1 MRDSLGSVV
10 QGVGLVKEPRPEAV
24 GIGSGDFASPR
35 VVARWMEVWS
45 CRDA

>member
-10 QGVGLVKEPRPEAV
+10 QGVGLVKELGSEAIGV
-24 GIGSGDFASPR
+24 GSGAFASPR